1 MRAQVTQTE
10 SSLLPHDVIMMSSF
24 YQLSHTG
31 RQDTDEVL
39 MFQNSA
45 NIMDF
50 VFDPFDNHR
59 LVVGE
64 NSLWVM

>member
-1 MRAQVTQTE
+1 MTLIRI
-10 SSLLPHDVIMMSSF
+10 SLRHVMSLFS
-24 YQLSHTG
+24 QLSQTG

-50 VFDPFDNHR
+50 VFDPFNNHR
-59 LVVGE
+59 LVVGKHT
-64 NSLWVM
+64 LR